1 MNLYEMVLLV
11 KAESDEEKL
20 NTLKND
26 LLLMEIDNIRSIVS
40 NYSDRGIPFDDL
52 FQEACLSLLVALENF
67 DHNKSKDFKSFYTKH
82 IKNRLEKIIKD
93 EERNINEYNNIVSEL
108 NRLIDTERKLK
119 EVYRRNP
126 THHEIMED
134 MNITHEELHNL
145 IEFAFDVLKAEDETI
160 EYNED
165 TLISDLIDR
174 YVSDDRKEEIEESK
188 ELVETSLDVLN
199 ENERNI
205 VSLLFGLDGTPKTI
219 EEVARMYH
227 VSPERIRQIRDL
239 SIRKMKED

>member
-1 MNLYEMVLLV
+1 MNLYEMVLLI
-11 KAESDEEKL
+11 KNESDEEKL

-26 LLLMEIDNIRSIVS
+26 LLLMEIDNLREIASI
-40 NYSDRGIPFDDL
+40 YSDRGIPFDDL
-52 FQEACLSLLVALENF
+52 FQEACLSLLASLDNF
-67 DHNKSKDFKSFYTKH
+67 DHNKSKDFKSFYSKH
-82 IKNRLEKIIKD
+82 VKKELERIIKN
-93 EERNINEYNNIVSEL
+93 EEMNTLEYNNIVSEL
-108 NRLIDTERKLK
+108 NKLIDTERKLK

-126 THHEIMED
+126 THQEIMED
-134 MNITHEELHNL
+134 MNISHDELHNL
-145 IEFAFDVLKAEDETI
+145 IDFAFDVLKAEDESI
-160 EYNED
+160 KYNED

-174 YVSDDRKEEIEESK
+174 YVSDDRKEEIVESK

-205 VSLLFGLDGTPKTI
+205 ISLLFGLDGSPKSI
-219 EEVARMYH
+219 EEVSKMYH